1 MHRQLELV
9 NSRVQ
14 RELQRRGI
22 YVIRGLREIDVVV
35 GVHFVVLA
43 AVVAE
48 QLERAIRDDLVGVH
62 VRGGPRA
69 ALDHVH
75 HEVLV
80 VAAHPDLARRLDDG
94 VAPLLVEQ
102 AQLQVRQR
110 GGLLHGGQRAHE
122 CREFPQRYSGNREI
136 LQRAQRLNA
145 VQRVVRYF
153 ALAQQIMLGAAPSPH
168 EAKRTAASHERRVR
182 RLEPPGDRARR
193 AGDERGEQGGPVVQ
207 QRLHVQHVPVHDGR
221 GLERARGGTVWLIGL
236 EQHAFAQCLAHTQR
250 GKPHGTAVGA
260 LFDRDTAL
268 FDQREQ
274 PSRVAFTKNG
284 PVGIER
290 CPVHHGGERIQI
302 GVRKSVKELEV
313 PERGMR
319 SGGFH
324 IPQKVHPDNDWRQ
337 RLAAGYSPAM
347 SRWEVQLLC
356 VALVAIDLVTRT
368 WRIQWILRGMRF
380 VVPFGE
386 AFTLN
391 VVGDTASAI
400 TPLRIGG
407 EPARIAAMTHAKV
420 PVAGGVVAI
429 LIEILVMWPVII
441 AAAGWLA
448 LIYAPTWWRE
458 SAPALGDSL
467 RHGWP
472 WFVGVLV
479 LSVVAWLVSRRLFPR
494 ASSSMRRGTRRA
506 WAFARRMPAWPLI
519 ASIPV
524 TLISL
529 AARVAILPVLAL
541 SLPDPPAMGPLFF
554 ASFTLLYSQLVLPT
568 PSGVGAV
575 DLGFLAGA
583 AGDLGGH
590 HTSMLL
596 IWRFY
601 TTFVPV
607 ALGIF

>member
-1 MHRQLELV
+1 MTGGNGSPQ
-9 NSRVQ
+9 
-14 RELQRRGI
+14 GI
-22 YVIRGLREIDVVV
+22 L
-35 GVHFVVLA
+35 
-43 AVVAE
+43 
-48 QLERAIRDDLVGVH
+48 
-62 VRGGPRA
+62 
-69 ALDHVH
+69 
-75 HEVLV
+75 
-80 VAAHPDLARRLDDG
+80 
-94 VAPLLVEQ
+94 
-102 AQLQVRQR
+102 
-110 GGLLHGGQRAHE
+110 
-122 CREFPQRYSGNREI
+122 
-136 LQRAQRLNA
+136 
-145 VQRVVRYF
+145 
-153 ALAQQIMLGAAPSPH
+153 
-168 EAKRTAASHERRVR
+168 
-182 RLEPPGDRARR
+182 
-193 AGDERGEQGGPVVQ
+193 
-207 QRLHVQHVPVHDGR
+207 
-221 GLERARGGTVWLIGL
+221 
-236 EQHAFAQCLAHTQR
+236 
-250 GKPHGTAVGA
+250 
-260 LFDRDTAL
+260 
-268 FDQREQ
+268 
-274 PSRVAFTKNG
+274 
-284 PVGIER
+284 
-290 CPVHHGGERIQI
+290 
-302 GVRKSVKELEV
+302 
-313 PERGMR
+313 
-319 SGGFH
+319 
-324 IPQKVHPDNDWRQ
+324 
-337 RLAAGYSPAM
+337 PAM

-472 WFVGVLV
+472 WFAGVLV

-494 ASSSMRRGTRRA
+494 ASRSMRRGTRRA

-519 ASIPV
+519 ASVPV
-524 TLISL
+524 TLVSL

-607 ALGIF
+607 ALGIFLGLQRYGRDAVVALLQGRTHVSAAPAPPLDDDD